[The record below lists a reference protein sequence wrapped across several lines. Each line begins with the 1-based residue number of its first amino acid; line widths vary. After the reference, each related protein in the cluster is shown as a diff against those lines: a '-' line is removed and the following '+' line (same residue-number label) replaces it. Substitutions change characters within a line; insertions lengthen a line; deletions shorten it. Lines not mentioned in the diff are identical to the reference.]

1 MSPHT
6 SPVST
11 GITAPLQQRLSEQL
25 ESLSQVG
32 ELLTLRL
39 LELEERLEG
48 LERHLAELPAG
59 LEPDADATG
68 SLLAATDAR
77 LSRLEELL
85 SGGGQHLQL
94 VPEPDAEHAIEPEA
108 EPEAGAEHA
117 LEPLTTG
124 LEESDDAGF
133 HEPELALHPFPEEE
147 GEQPFMDELS
157 A

>member
-11 GITAPLQQRLSEQL
+11 GIAAPLQQRLSEQL

-59 LEPDADATG
+59 VEPDADDTG
-68 SLLAATDAR
+68 TLLAATDAR

-94 VPEPDAEHAIEPEA
+94 APEPEPEPVA
-108 EPEAGAEHA
+108 S
-117 LEPLTTG
+117 T
-124 LEESDDAGF
+124 LEEGEDAGF
-133 HEPELALHPFPEEE
+133 DEPELALHPFPEEE

>member
-1 MSPHT
+1 MSARP
-6 SPVST
+6 SPVPT
-11 GITAPLQQRLSEQL
+11 GIAAPLQQRLSEQL

-59 LEPDADATG
+59 VEPDADDSG
-68 SLLAATDAR
+68 SLLAATDER
-77 LSRLEELL
+77 ISRLEELL
-85 SGGGQHLQL
+85 SGGGQRLQL
-94 VPEPDAEHAIEPEA
+94 VPEPEAQPEA
-108 EPEAGAEHA
+108 APV
-117 LEPLTTG
+117 LEPVASS
-124 LEESDDAGF
+124 LEEGEDAGF
-133 HEPELALHPFPEEE
+133 DEPELELHPFPEED